1 MVAGVVLRSGN
12 GSGICL
18 NMSSATPPSV
28 RSYRSSGAWA
38 PHRHV
43 IRSEELL
50 PVPVTLIF
58 LLTAACAVF
67 VLSAA
72 GPKRGE
78 PSQML
83 SCVVVVTFPVLAQV
97 AVEVLVVAV
106 IIHAV
111 PRRAVPVCFSFSVLP
126 VVAAAL
132 STDVSSGRLSLVAMF
147 PWWQSSVIH
156 LHYLLVLEVE
166 GECSFLWAQFIMPN
180 NCALAVFSHRLHQRY
195 QASLLL
201 TDTVRCILTDIDTGT
216 FKFSGSRYN

>member
-1 MVAGVVLRSGN
+1 M
-12 GSGICL
+12 
-18 NMSSATPPSV
+18 
-28 RSYRSSGAWA
+28 
-38 PHRHV
+38 
-43 IRSEELL
+43 IRSAELL
-50 PVPVTLIF
+50 PVPVTLTS
-58 LLTAACAVF
+58 LLTAVCAVA

-97 AVEVLVVAV
+97 AVEVLVVVAV

-126 VVAAAL
+126 VVTAAL

-166 GECSFLWAQFIMPN
+166 GECSFL
-180 NCALAVFSHRLHQRY
+180 
-195 QASLLL
+195 
-201 TDTVRCILTDIDTGT
+201 
-216 FKFSGSRYN
+216 

>member
-1 MVAGVVLRSGN
+1 MAGVVLRSGN

-28 RSYRSSGAWA
+28 RSYRSSGVRA

-43 IRSEELL
+43 IRSGELL
-50 PVPVTLIF
+50 PVPVTLTS
-58 LLTAACAVF
+58 LLTAVCAVV

-97 AVEVLVVAV
+97 AVEVLVVVAMV
-106 IIHAV
+106 IHVV
-111 PRRAVPVCFSFSVLP
+111 PRRAVPVCLSFSVRP
-126 VVAAAL
+126 AVTAAL
-132 STDVSSGRLSLVAMF
+132 STDVSTGRLSLVAMF

-166 GECSFLWAQFIMPN
+166 GECSFL
-180 NCALAVFSHRLHQRY
+180 
-195 QASLLL
+195 
-201 TDTVRCILTDIDTGT
+201 
-216 FKFSGSRYN
+216 